1 MKSAEFS
8 DLKFDNVSFSWPN
21 GVKVINQFSFSI
33 AKPGLWMLVGEN
45 GSGKSTLFRLISG
58 VIRPK
63 SGKILCSL
71 RPSMVY
77 QNPDHQLLM
86 PTCKSELMLSVPKTI
101 PNNQLFN
108 LIQSALEKVDLG
120 AMLDRPIHTLSGGQ
134 KQRLAL
140 AGAIVSNSN
149 LLLLDEPT
157 ALLDPQS
164 QNSVLKVVKN
174 LKSSSNDPITAIWV
188 THRLEELFFC
198 DGGATLKNGQ
208 ISEWNSGSKVFQEL
222 KSLALR

>member
-1 MKSAEFS
+1 MEQTGSGYLEF
-8 DLKFDNVSFSWPN
+8 DQVSFSWPK
-21 GVKVINQFSFSI
+21 GGKVFDQCSFSI
-33 AKPGLWMLVGEN
+33 TKPGLWMLVGAN
-45 GSGKSTLFRLISG
+45 GSGKSTLFRLIKGS
-58 VIRPK
+58 IHPK

-101 PNNQLFN
+101 SQTN
-108 LIQSALEKVDLG
+108 LLDLIHSALEKVDLG
-120 AMLDRPIHTLSGGQ
+120 EMLDRPIHTLSGGQ

-164 QNSVLKVVKN
+164 QNSVLKVMKK
-174 LKSSSNDPITAIWV
+174 LTSSSADPITAIWV
-188 THRLEELFFC
+188 THRLEELYFC
-198 DGGATLKNGQ
+198 DGAAIVRNGA
-208 ISEWNSGSKVFQEL
+208 ISNWNSGSKVFQEL

>member
-1 MKSAEFS
+1 MKSAHFRDFE
-8 DLKFDNVSFSWPN
+8 FDNVSFSWPN
-21 GVKVINQFSFSI
+21 GVKVINQCSFVLE
-33 AKPGLWMLVGEN
+33 KPGLWMLVGEN

-58 VIRPK
+58 LIRPET
-63 SGKILCSL
+63 GKIFCSL
-71 RPSMVY
+71 KPSLVY

-86 PTCKSELMLSVPKTI
+86 PTCKSELMLCVPKTI
-101 PNNQLFN
+101 SHSKLLD
-108 LIQSALEKVDLG
+108 LIQSALDKVDLG
-120 AMLDRPIHTLSGGQ
+120 EMLDRPIHTLSGGQ

-164 QNSVLKVVKN
+164 QNSVLKVVKK
-174 LKSSSNDPITAIWV
+174 LTTFSNDPITAIWV

-198 DGGATLKNGQ
+198 DGAAIVKNGA
-208 ISEWNSGSKVFQEL
+208 ISKWNSGAKVFQEL

>member
-1 MKSAEFS
+1 MKSAHFRDFE
-8 DLKFDNVSFSWPN
+8 FDNVSFSWPH
-21 GVKVINQFSFSI
+21 GVKVINQCSFVI
-33 AKPGLWMLVGEN
+33 EKPGLWMLVGEN

-58 VIRPK
+58 LIRPET
-63 SGKILCSL
+63 GKIFCSL
-71 RPSMVY
+71 KPSLVY

-86 PTCKSELMLSVPKTI
+86 PTCKSELMLCVPKTI
-101 PNNQLFN
+101 SHSKLLD
-108 LIQSALEKVDLG
+108 LIQSALDKVDLG
-120 AMLDRPIHTLSGGQ
+120 EMLDRPIHTLSGGQ

-140 AGAIVSNSN
+140 AGAVVSNSN

-164 QNSVLKVVKN
+164 QDSVLKVVKK
-174 LKSSSNDPITAIWV
+174 LTSSSIDPITALWV

-198 DGGATLKNGQ
+198 DGAAIMKNGR
-208 ISEWNSGSKVFQEL
+208 ISKWKSGSKVFQEL

>member
-1 MKSAEFS
+1 MKSAEFR
-8 DLKFDNVSFSWPN
+8 DLEFDNVSFSWPN
-21 GVKVINQFSFSI
+21 GVKVINQCSFVI
-33 AKPGLWMLVGEN
+33 EKPGLWMLVGEN

-58 VIRPK
+58 LIRPET
-63 SGKILCSL
+63 GKIFCSFK
-71 RPSMVY
+71 PSLVY

-86 PTCKSELMLSVPKTI
+86 PTCKSELMLCVPKTI
-101 PNNQLFN
+101 SHSKLLD
-108 LIQSALEKVDLG
+108 LIQSALDKVDLG
-120 AMLDRPIHTLSGGQ
+120 EMLDRPIHTLSGGQ

-140 AGAIVSNSN
+140 AGAVVSNSN

-164 QNSVLKVVKN
+164 QDSVLKVVKK
-174 LKSSSNDPITAIWV
+174 LTSSSIDPITAIWV

-198 DGGATLKNGQ
+198 DGAAILKNGR
-208 ISEWNSGSKVFQEL
+208 ISKWKSGSKVFQEL

>member
-1 MKSAEFS
+1 MKPNKFGDLEF
-8 DLKFDNVSFSWPN
+8 DKVSFAWPN
-21 GVKVINQFSFSI
+21 GVKVIDQCSFSI
-33 AKPGLWMLVGEN
+33 EQPGLWMLVGAN
-45 GSGKSTLFRLISG
+45 GTGKSTLFRLISG
-58 VIRPK
+58 VIRPN
-63 SGKILCSL
+63 SGKIFCSL
-71 RPSMVY
+71 KPSLVY

-86 PTCKSELMLSVPKTI
+86 PTCKSELMLCIPKTI
-101 PNNQLFN
+101 PNSNLFD

-120 AMLDRPIHTLSGGQ
+120 EMMDRPIHTLSGGQ

-157 ALLDPQS
+157 ALLDSQS
-164 QNSVLKVVKN
+164 QNSVLKVVRKLTN
-174 LKSSSNDPITAIWV
+174 SSSDPITAIWV

-198 DGGATLKNGQ
+198 DGAAILKNGR
-208 ISEWNSGSKVFQEL
+208 ISKWNSGSKVFQEI

>member
-1 MKSAEFS
+1 MKSAHFRDFE
-8 DLKFDNVSFSWPN
+8 FDNVSFSWPN
-21 GVKVINQFSFSI
+21 GVKVINQCSFVLE
-33 AKPGLWMLVGEN
+33 KPGLWMLVGEN

-58 VIRPK
+58 LIRPET
-63 SGKILCSL
+63 GKIFCSL
-71 RPSMVY
+71 KPSLVY

-86 PTCKSELMLSVPKTI
+86 PTCKSELMLCVPKTI
-101 PNNQLFN
+101 SHSKLLD
-108 LIQSALEKVDLG
+108 LIQSALDKVDLG
-120 AMLDRPIHTLSGGQ
+120 EMLDRPIHTLSGGQ

-140 AGAIVSNSN
+140 AGAVVSNSN

-164 QNSVLKVVKN
+164 QNSVLTVVKKLTTSKVN
-174 LKSSSNDPITAIWV
+174 PITAIWV

-198 DGGATLKNGQ
+198 DGAAILKNGF
-208 ISEWNSGSKVFQEL
+208 ISKWNNGSKVFQEL

>member
-1 MKSAEFS
+1 MKSAKFG
-8 DLKFDNVSFSWPN
+8 DLEFDNVSFSLPN
-21 GVKVINQFSFSI
+21 GVKLINQCSFSI
-33 AKPGLWMLVGEN
+33 EKPGLWMLVGEN

-58 VIRPK
+58 VITPE
-63 SGKILCSL
+63 SGKIFCSL
-71 RPSMVY
+71 KPSLVY

-86 PTCKSELMLSVPKTI
+86 PTCKSELMLCIPKTI
-101 PNNQLFN
+101 SQSRLFP

-120 AMLDRPIHTLSGGQ
+120 EMLDRPIHTLSGGQ

-140 AGAIVSNSN
+140 ACSIISNSN

-164 QNSVLKVVKN
+164 QNSVLKVVKK
-174 LKSSSNDPITAIWV
+174 LTSCSDDPITAIWV
-188 THRLEELFFC
+188 THRLEELFLC
-198 DGGATLKNGQ
+198 DGAAILKKGQ
-208 ISEWNSGSKVFQEL
+208 ISKWNSGSKVFQEI

>member
-1 MKSAEFS
+1 MKTNEFG
-8 DLKFDNVSFSWPN
+8 DLEFDKVSFSWPN
-21 GVKVINQFSFSI
+21 GVRVIDQCSFSI
-33 AKPGLWMLVGEN
+33 KKPGLWMLVGAN

-58 VIRPK
+58 AIRPK
-63 SGKILCSL
+63 SGKIYCSL

-86 PTCKSELMLSVPKTI
+86 PTCKSELMLSIPKNI
-101 PNNQLFN
+101 PHSKLFD
-108 LIQSALEKVDLG
+108 LIQSSLEKVELG
-120 AMLDRPIHTLSGGQ
+120 EMLDRPIHTLSGGQ

-157 ALLDPQS
+157 ALLDTQS
-164 QNSVLKVVKN
+164 QNSVLKVVKK
-174 LKSSSNDPITAIWV
+174 LTSSSANPITAMWV

-198 DGGATLKNGQ
+198 DGAAIVKNGD
-208 ISEWNSGSKVFQEL
+208 ISMWNSGSKVFQEL
-222 KSLALR
+222 KSLALG

>member
-1 MKSAEFS
+1 MTSKEFV
-8 DLKFDNVSFSWPN
+8 DLKFEKVSFSWPH
-21 GVKVINQFSFSI
+21 GVNVIDQCSFTI
-33 AKPGLWMLVGEN
+33 EKPGLWMLVGKN
-45 GSGKSTLFRLISG
+45 GSGKSTLFRLITG

-63 SGKILCSL
+63 SGKIYCSL
-71 RPSMVY
+71 KPSFVY

-86 PTCKSELMLSVPKTI
+86 PTCKSELMLCVPKTI
-101 PNNQLFN
+101 PDRKLFDV
-108 LIQSALEKVDLG
+108 IHSALEKVDLG
-120 AMLDRPIHTLSGGQ
+120 EMLDRPIHTLSGGQ

-140 AGAIVSNSN
+140 ACAVVSNSN

-164 QNSVLKVVKN
+164 QNSVIKVVKK
-174 LKSSSNDPITAIWV
+174 LTSSSDNPITAIWV

-198 DGGATLKNGQ
+198 DGAAILQKGQ
-208 ISEWNSGSKVFQEL
+208 ISKWNSGSKVFQEL